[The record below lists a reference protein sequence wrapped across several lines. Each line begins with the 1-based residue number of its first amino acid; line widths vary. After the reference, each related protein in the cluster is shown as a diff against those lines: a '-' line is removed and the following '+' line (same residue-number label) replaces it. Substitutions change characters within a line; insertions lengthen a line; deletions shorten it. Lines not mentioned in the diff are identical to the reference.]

1 MMAAMVL
8 VQFFLPV
15 FGNQGQPCPKAL
27 FDEVRAELTE
37 VFGGVTAFVHS
48 PAVGAWESDT
58 GAVCRDEVMLF
69 EVMSPTL
76 DRQWWQ
82 RYRSTLEERFGQ
94 DEVLV
99 RATLVETL

>member
-1 MMAAMVL
+1 MMASMYL

-15 FGNQGQPCPKAL
+15 YDNQGQPCAKAL

-37 VFGGVTAFVHS
+37 AFGGVTAFVRS

-69 EVMSPTL
+69 EVMAPTL
-76 DRQWWQ
+76 DRQWWH
-82 RYRSTLEERFGQ
+82 RYRATLEERFGQ